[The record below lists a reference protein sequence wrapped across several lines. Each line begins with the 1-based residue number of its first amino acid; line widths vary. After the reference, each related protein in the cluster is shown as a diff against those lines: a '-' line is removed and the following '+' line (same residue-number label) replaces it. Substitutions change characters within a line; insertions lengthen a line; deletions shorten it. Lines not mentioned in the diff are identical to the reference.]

1 MFHSRSLAYKK
12 PYGAAPAGMKVEFAA
27 YPRREQGISRMTLW
41 VEEDGQQAEAY
52 PMRRFGL
59 AGARDEYGASFTPPH
74 AGLYWYWFTFD
85 TADGPRFCARGYGG
99 RCEVLDS
106 MGDRF
111 QLTVYDPSYRP
122 PRWFGEGITYN
133 IFPDRFCRDRDPVQ
147 PEGEGIAPRVL
158 HENWDDLPVYR
169 PDEHGEILNND
180 FFGGTLRMGTNA
192 TFPPYEFVGDDGN
205 VQGID
210 ADIAAAIADK
220 LGMKVEI
227 TDMEFDSLIPA
238 LQSDTI
244 DVALAGMT
252 VTPERQESVDFS
264 DSYAKGVQ
272 VIIVPEGS
280 DIQTPDDL
288 EGKNIGVQT
297 GTTGD
302 IYCTDDYGQDH
313 VKQFNNG
320 PLAVAAL
327 VNGQI
332 DCVVIDQEPA
342 KNYVAANSGLK
353 ILDTSYADE
362 DYAIAIK
369 KGNTELLD
377 KVNGA
382 LKELGEDGTLQS
394 IVDKYI
400 NADAQ

>member
-1 MFHSRSLAYKK
+1 MKK
-12 PYGAAPAGMKVEFAA
+12 FSIAMLSMV
-27 YPRREQGISRMTLW
+27 
-41 VEEDGQQAEAY
+41 
-52 PMRRFGL
+52 L
-59 AGARDEYGASFTPPH
+59 AGSMLLTGCGGSKTVDSSSDAQDST
-74 AGLYWYWFTFD
+74 TS
-85 TADGPRFCARGYGG
+85 TSAD
-99 RCEVLDS
+99 
-106 MGDRF
+106 
-111 QLTVYDPSYRP
+111 
-122 PRWFGEGITYN
+122 
-133 IFPDRFCRDRDPVQ
+133 
-147 PEGEGIAPRVL
+147 
-158 HENWDDLPVYR
+158 
-169 PDEHGEILNND
+169 
-180 FFGGTLRMGTNA
+180 GGTLRMGTNA

-220 LGMKVEI
+220 LGMKLEI

-252 VTPERQESVDFS
+252 VTPDRQENVDFS

-272 VIIVPEGS
+272 VIIVKDGS
-280 DIQTPDDL
+280 DIASPDDL
-288 EGKNIGVQT
+288 EGKSIGVQT

-302 IYCTDDYGQDH
+302 IYFTDDYGQEH

-327 VNGQI
+327 VNGQV

-353 ILDTSYADE
+353 ILDTAYADE

-382 LKELGEDGTLQS
+382 LKELQDDGTVQS

-400 NADAQ
+400 TTDSAAQ

>member
-1 MFHSRSLAYKK
+1 MKK
-12 PYGAAPAGMKVEFAA
+12 ITAAMLTMA
-27 YPRREQGISRMTLW
+27 
-41 VEEDGQQAEAY
+41 
-52 PMRRFGL
+52 L
-59 AGARDEYGASFTPPH
+59 AGAMLTGCGSTASNT
-74 AGLYWYWFTFD
+74 
-85 TADGPRFCARGYGG
+85 TAD
-99 RCEVLDS
+99 DS
-106 MGDRF
+106 AAKDN
-111 QLTVYDPSYRP
+111 T
-122 PRWFGEGITYN
+122 
-133 IFPDRFCRDRDPVQ
+133 
-147 PEGEGIAPRVL
+147 APAAT
-158 HENWDDLPVYR
+158 D
-169 PDEHGEILNND
+169 
-180 FFGGTLRMGTNA
+180 GGTLRMGTNA
-192 TFPPYEFVGDDGN
+192 TFPPYEFVGDDGS

-227 TDMEFDSLIPA
+227 TDMEFESLIPA

>member
-1 MFHSRSLAYKK
+1 MKK
-12 PYGAAPAGMKVEFAA
+12 FSIAMLSMV
-27 YPRREQGISRMTLW
+27 
-41 VEEDGQQAEAY
+41 
-52 PMRRFGL
+52 L
-59 AGARDEYGASFTPPH
+59 AGSMLLTGCGGSK
-74 AGLYWYWFTFD
+74 
-85 TADGPRFCARGYGG
+85 TADSSSDAQ
-99 RCEVLDS
+99 DS
-106 MGDRF
+106 TTSTSAD
-111 QLTVYDPSYRP
+111 
-122 PRWFGEGITYN
+122 
-133 IFPDRFCRDRDPVQ
+133 
-147 PEGEGIAPRVL
+147 
-158 HENWDDLPVYR
+158 
-169 PDEHGEILNND
+169 
-180 FFGGTLRMGTNA
+180 GGTLRMGTNA

-210 ADIAAAIADK
+210 ADIAAAVADK
-220 LGMKVEI
+220 LGMKLEI

-244 DVALAGMT
+244 DMALAGMT
-252 VTPERQESVDFS
+252 VMPERQESVDFS

-272 VIIVPEGS
+272 VIIVKDGS
-280 DIQTPDDL
+280 DIASPDDL
-288 EGKNIGVQT
+288 EGKSIGVQT

-302 IYCTDDYGQDH
+302 IYCTDDYGQEN

-353 ILDTSYADE
+353 ILDTAYADE

-382 LKELGEDGTLQS
+382 LKELQDDGTVQS

-400 NADAQ
+400 TTDSAAQ

>member
-1 MFHSRSLAYKK
+1 MKK
-12 PYGAAPAGMKVEFAA
+12 FSIAMLSMV
-27 YPRREQGISRMTLW
+27 
-41 VEEDGQQAEAY
+41 
-52 PMRRFGL
+52 L
-59 AGARDEYGASFTPPH
+59 AGSLMLTGCGGNQA
-74 AGLYWYWFTFD
+74 AGT
-85 TADGPRFCARGYGG
+85 
-99 RCEVLDS
+99 DS
-106 MGDRF
+106 NAQDS
-111 QLTVYDPSYRP
+111 TSTSA
-122 PRWFGEGITYN
+122 E
-133 IFPDRFCRDRDPVQ
+133 
-147 PEGEGIAPRVL
+147 
-158 HENWDDLPVYR
+158 
-169 PDEHGEILNND
+169 
-180 FFGGTLRMGTNA
+180 GGTLRMGTNA

-264 DSYAKGVQ
+264 DSYANGVQ
-272 VIIVPEGS
+272 VIIVKDGS
-280 DIQTPDDL
+280 DIASPDDL
-288 EGKNIGVQT
+288 EGKSIGVQA

-302 IYCTDDYGQDH
+302 IYCTDDYGQEN

-342 KNYVAANSGLK
+342 KNYVQANSGLK
-353 ILDTSYADE
+353 ILDTAYANE

-382 LKELGEDGTLQS
+382 LEALKADGTIQS

-400 NADAQ
+400 SADAQ

>member
-1 MFHSRSLAYKK
+1 MKK
-12 PYGAAPAGMKVEFAA
+12 FSIAMLSMV
-27 YPRREQGISRMTLW
+27 
-41 VEEDGQQAEAY
+41 
-52 PMRRFGL
+52 L
-59 AGARDEYGASFTPPH
+59 AGSMLLTGCGGSK
-74 AGLYWYWFTFD
+74 
-85 TADGPRFCARGYGG
+85 TADSSSDAQ
-99 RCEVLDS
+99 DS
-106 MGDRF
+106 TTSTSAD
-111 QLTVYDPSYRP
+111 
-122 PRWFGEGITYN
+122 
-133 IFPDRFCRDRDPVQ
+133 
-147 PEGEGIAPRVL
+147 
-158 HENWDDLPVYR
+158 
-169 PDEHGEILNND
+169 
-180 FFGGTLRMGTNA
+180 GGTLRMGTNA

-220 LGMKVEI
+220 LGMKLEI

-244 DVALAGMT
+244 DMALAGMT

-272 VIIVPEGS
+272 VIIVKDGS
-280 DIQTPDDL
+280 DIASPDDL
-288 EGKNIGVQT
+288 EGKSIGVQT

-302 IYCTDDYGQDH
+302 IYCTDDYGQEN

-353 ILDTSYADE
+353 ILDTAYADE

-382 LKELGEDGTLQS
+382 LKELQDDGTVQS

-400 NADAQ
+400 TTDSAAQYINKRVQRKRDGSAPPLFCSKMKRKRG

>member
-1 MFHSRSLAYKK
+1 MPVLHGSNRKELTQMKK
-12 PYGAAPAGMKVEFAA
+12 FSIAMLSMV
-27 YPRREQGISRMTLW
+27 
-41 VEEDGQQAEAY
+41 
-52 PMRRFGL
+52 L
-59 AGARDEYGASFTPPH
+59 AGSMLLTGCGGSK
-74 AGLYWYWFTFD
+74 
-85 TADGPRFCARGYGG
+85 TADSSSDAQ
-99 RCEVLDS
+99 DS
-106 MGDRF
+106 TTSTSAD
-111 QLTVYDPSYRP
+111 
-122 PRWFGEGITYN
+122 
-133 IFPDRFCRDRDPVQ
+133 
-147 PEGEGIAPRVL
+147 
-158 HENWDDLPVYR
+158 
-169 PDEHGEILNND
+169 
-180 FFGGTLRMGTNA
+180 GGTLRMGTNA

-220 LGMKVEI
+220 LGMKLEI

-252 VTPERQESVDFS
+252 VTPDRQENVDFS

-272 VIIVPEGS
+272 VIIVKDGS
-280 DIQTPDDL
+280 DIASPDDL
-288 EGKNIGVQT
+288 EGKSIGVQT

-302 IYCTDDYGQDH
+302 IYCTDDYGQEN

-353 ILDTSYADE
+353 ILDTAYADE

-382 LKELGEDGTLQS
+382 LKELKDDGTLQS

-400 NADAQ
+400 SADSAAQ